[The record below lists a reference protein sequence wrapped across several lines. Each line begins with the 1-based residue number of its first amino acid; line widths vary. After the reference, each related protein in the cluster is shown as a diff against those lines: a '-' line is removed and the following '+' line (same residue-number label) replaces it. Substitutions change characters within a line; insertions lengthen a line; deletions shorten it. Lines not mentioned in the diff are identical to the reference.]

1 MSAPPIRLVFVV
13 PDLMVGGAE
22 RHVTTLLPRL
32 DPQRFAPSVVCI
44 GDEGGLYADLV
55 AAGVPAR
62 ALHLGGKL
70 QAGRAVA
77 ALTAILRDERPDVV
91 VVRGY
96 NAETLGR
103 IAARVAGVEHA
114 VMWVHNIGDPTPR
127 SALRRIV
134 DRALTRWTSAYFGVA
149 EAQRRYLVDDLGY
162 PDDRIRII
170 HNGVDPAAFD
180 TGTDS
185 SALAEFGWST
195 GDPVVAIVAELSPIK
210 DHATLL
216 RAARIVVDDIPSAR
230 FLVIGDGACRTEL
243 EALRTELGLESNV
256 HFTGVRRDVGR
267 LLRAV
272 DVFTLSSVTVE
283 CFSIALL
290 EAMACARPAVCT
302 AVGGIPEM
310 VEDGLTGYLVPPRS
324 PYQLAARLA
333 SLLSRPDAAR
343 RMGLAGRRRVVAE
356 FSLDRS
362 VDLAQRAFED
372 VVADH
377 APVSDRSRW

>member
-1 MSAPPIRLVFVV
+1 MSARPIRLLFVV

-32 DPQRFAPSVVCI
+32 DPQRFTPSVVCI
-44 GDEGGLYADLV
+44 GDEGGLFADLV

-77 ALTAILRDERPDVV
+77 ALTAIMRDGRPDVV

-103 IAARVAGVEHA
+103 IAARVAGVAHT
-114 VMWVHNIGDPTPR
+114 VMWVHNIGDATPR
-127 SALRRIV
+127 STLRRNV

-180 TGTDS
+180 PTTDAS
-185 SALAEFGWST
+185 PLGEFGWT
-195 GDPVVAIVAELSPIK
+195 AGDPVVAIVAELSPIK
-210 DHATLL
+210 DHATFL
-216 RAARIVVDDIPSAR
+216 RAARIVVDDMPSAR

-243 EALRTELGLESNV
+243 EGLCAELGLGSNV

-272 DVFTLSSVTVE
+272 DVFALSSVTVE

-310 VEDGLTGYLVPPRS
+310 IEDGRTGYLVPPSS
-324 PYQLAARLA
+324 PHQLAARIA
-333 SLLSRPDAAR
+333 TLLSRPEAAR

-362 VDLAQRAFED
+362 VDLAQRALED

-377 APVSDRSRW
+377 ALLSDRSR